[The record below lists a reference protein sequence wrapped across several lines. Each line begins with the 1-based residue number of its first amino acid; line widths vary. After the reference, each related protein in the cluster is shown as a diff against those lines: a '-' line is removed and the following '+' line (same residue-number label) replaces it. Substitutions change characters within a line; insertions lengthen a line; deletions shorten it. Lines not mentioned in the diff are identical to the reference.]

1 MTETSSVMAFISV
14 QVRDE
19 EVHFN
24 VDQIVAVLPGGD
36 LAQSFIYTRGRAE
49 PWKVTNFPGEIRTR
63 MMRRYRTGPSAAD
76 DALTARLASGTGVRR
91 VPSSRRTAESR
102 PCAC

>member
-1 MTETSSVMAFISV
+1 MTETSSVIAFISV

-63 MMRRYRTGPSAAD
+63 ID
-76 DALTARLASGTGVRR
+76 EALQDGAVRR
-91 VPSSRRTAESR
+91 R
-102 PCAC
+102 